1 MIGSAGRKNPK
12 LGIPQYTSPM
22 PNISPLKNKSI
33 SLLAGSGLVL
43 LLVALVLVVFPTGR
57 KPPKHVT
64 PEPPPPRPLPW
75 DDSNGDGG
83 KTPSP
88 PIKPIDPLKLD
99 PPEAIDTSPIE
110 SILNDKELSFEESAT
125 RLLECTRQENMP
137 MEVRL
142 AALDH
147 AFNLDRW
154 QALTLCMD
162 KPLPSPIAGRL
173 LSGIHNLNE
182 SRKDQVSACLHLIE
196 HEDPEIRSQAQEL
209 LAFLVSSEE
218 LASDPDKLREKAD
231 AFLGQVD
238 EMGEEVSGQ

>member
-1 MIGSAGRKNPK
+1 
-12 LGIPQYTSPM
+12 M
-22 PNISPLKNKSI
+22 PNISPLKNKRI

-43 LLVALVLVVFPTGR
+43 LLVALVLVVFPTDR

-88 PIKPIDPLKLD
+88 PIKPIDP
-99 PPEAIDTSPIE
+99 PRPVPIDTSPIE
-110 SILNDKELSFEESAT
+110 SILNNKELSFEESAT
-125 RLLECTRQENMP
+125 RLLECTRQEDMP

-154 QALTLCMD
+154 QALTLCMN

>member
-12 LGIPQYTSPM
+12 LGIPQYTSQM
-22 PNISPLKNKSI
+22 PNISPLKNKRI

-43 LLVALVLVVFPTGR
+43 LLVALVLVVFPTDR

-88 PIKPIDPLKLD
+88 PIKPIDP
-99 PPEAIDTSPIE
+99 PRPVPIDTSPIE
-110 SILNDKELSFEESAT
+110 SILNNKELSFEESAT

>member
-1 MIGSAGRKNPK
+1 M
-12 LGIPQYTSPM
+12 
-22 PNISPLKNKSI
+22 
-33 SLLAGSGLVL
+33 LAGSGLVL
-43 LLVALVLVVFPTGR
+43 LLVALVLVVFPTDR

-88 PIKPIDPLKLD
+88 PIKPIDP
-99 PPEAIDTSPIE
+99 PRPVPIDTSPIE
-110 SILNDKELSFEESAT
+110 SILNNKELSFEESAT
-125 RLLECTRQENMP
+125 RLLECTRQEDIP

>member
-1 MIGSAGRKNPK
+1 MIGATGPQNHKF
-12 LGIPQYTSPM
+12 GIPQYTSQM
-22 PNISPLKNKSI
+22 PNISPLKNKRI

-64 PEPPPPRPLPW
+64 PEPPPPRPLPR
-75 DDSNGDGG
+75 
-83 KTPSP
+83 PVP
-88 PIKPIDPLKLD
+88 
-99 PPEAIDTSPIE
+99 IDTSPIE
-110 SILNDKELSFEESAT
+110 SILNNKELSFEESAT

>member
-12 LGIPQYTSPM
+12 LGIPQYTSQM
-22 PNISPLKNKSI
+22 PNISPLKNKRI

-43 LLVALVLVVFPTGR
+43 LLVALVLVVFPTDR

-64 PEPPPPRPLPW
+64 PEPPPKPLPW
-75 DDSNGDGG
+75 DDGNGDGG
-83 KTPSP
+83 GKRPPT
-88 PIKPIDPLKLD
+88 PIKPIDP
-99 PPEAIDTSPIE
+99 PRPVPIDTSPIE
-110 SILNDKELSFEESAT
+110 SILNNKELSFEESAT
-125 RLLECTRQENMP
+125 RLLECTRQEDMP

>member
-1 MIGSAGRKNPK
+1 M
-12 LGIPQYTSPM
+12 
-22 PNISPLKNKSI
+22 
-33 SLLAGSGLVL
+33 LAGSGLVL
-43 LLVALVLVVFPTGR
+43 LLVALVLVVFPTDR

-88 PIKPIDPLKLD
+88 PIKPIDP
-99 PPEAIDTSPIE
+99 PRPVPIDTSPIE
-110 SILNDKELSFEESAT
+110 SILNNKELSFEESAT

>member
-1 MIGSAGRKNPK
+1 
-12 LGIPQYTSPM
+12 M
-22 PNISPLKNKSI
+22 PNISPLKNKRI

-43 LLVALVLVVFPTGR
+43 LLVALVLVVFPTDR

-88 PIKPIDPLKLD
+88 PIKPIDP
-99 PPEAIDTSPIE
+99 PRPVPIDTSPIE
-110 SILNDKELSFEESAT
+110 SILNNKELSFEESAT
-125 RLLECTRQENMP
+125 RLLECTRQEDMP

>member
-1 MIGSAGRKNPK
+1 M
-12 LGIPQYTSPM
+12 
-22 PNISPLKNKSI
+22 
-33 SLLAGSGLVL
+33 LAGSGLVL
-43 LLVALVLVVFPTGR
+43 LLVALVLVVFPTDR

-88 PIKPIDPLKLD
+88 PIKPIDP
-99 PPEAIDTSPIE
+99 PRPVPIDTSPIE
-110 SILNDKELSFEESAT
+110 SILNNKELSFEESAT
-125 RLLECTRQENMP
+125 RLLECTRQEDMP

-154 QALTLCMD
+154 QALTLCMN

>member
-1 MIGSAGRKNPK
+1 MIGATGPQNHKF
-12 LGIPQYTSPM
+12 GIPQYTSQM
-22 PNISPLKNKSI
+22 PNISPLKNKRI

-88 PIKPIDPLKLD
+88 PIKPIDP
-99 PPEAIDTSPIE
+99 PRPVPIDTSPIE
-110 SILNDKELSFEESAT
+110 SILNNKELSFEESAT

>member
-1 MIGSAGRKNPK
+1 
-12 LGIPQYTSPM
+12 
-22 PNISPLKNKSI
+22 
-33 SLLAGSGLVL
+33 
-43 LLVALVLVVFPTGR
+43 
-57 KPPKHVT
+57 
-64 PEPPPPRPLPW
+64 LPW

-88 PIKPIDPLKLD
+88 PIKPIDP
-99 PPEAIDTSPIE
+99 PRPVPIDTSPIE
-110 SILNDKELSFEESAT
+110 SILNNKELSFEESAT
-125 RLLECTRQENMP
+125 RLLECTRQEDMP

>member
-12 LGIPQYTSPM
+12 LGIPQYTSQM
-22 PNISPLKNKSI
+22 PNISPLKNKRI

-43 LLVALVLVVFPTGR
+43 LLVALVLVVFPTDR

-88 PIKPIDPLKLD
+88 PIKPIDP
-99 PPEAIDTSPIE
+99 PRPVPIDTSPIE
-110 SILNDKELSFEESAT
+110 SILNNKELSFEESAT
-125 RLLECTRQENMP
+125 RLLECTRQEDIP